1 MEFTLS
7 AAPERYSA
15 IAIALGAEP
24 KSTALE
30 TARAGVELLKR
41 LIRDCGLPAS
51 LAEVNVPFSAIEA
64 MRKPN
69 DITLKEGIGKLLNV
83 YKLKGK
89 FDETSVVALWPELM
103 GKAIANRT
111 TQIYVSQKKLFVR
124 IESSVIKNELLM
136 VRSGII
142 QKINE
147 RAGSEVITD
156 IVFL

>member
-1 MEFTLS
+1 
-7 AAPERYSA
+7 
-15 IAIALGAEP
+15 
-24 KSTALE
+24 
-30 TARAGVELLKR
+30 
-41 LIRDCGLPAS
+41 
-51 LAEVNVPFSAIEA
+51 

-69 DITLKEGIGKLLNV
+69 DITLKEGIDKLLAV

-89 FDETSVVALWPELM
+89 FDQTSVVALWPEIM

-124 IESSVIKNELLM
+124 IESSVIKNDLLM

-142 QKINE
+142 QSINE
-147 RAGSEVITD
+147 RTGSEVITE

>member
-1 MEFTLS
+1 
-7 AAPERYSA
+7 
-15 IAIALGAEP
+15 
-24 KSTALE
+24 
-30 TARAGVELLKR
+30 
-41 LIRDCGLPAS
+41 
-51 LAEVNVPFSAIEA
+51 

-103 GKAIANRT
+103 GKAISNRT
-111 TQIYVSQKKLFVR
+111 TQIYVSQKKLFIR

-136 VRSGII
+136 VRSGIL

>member
-1 MEFTLS
+1 
-7 AAPERYSA
+7 
-15 IAIALGAEP
+15 
-24 KSTALE
+24 
-30 TARAGVELLKR
+30 
-41 LIRDCGLPAS
+41 
-51 LAEVNVPFSAIEA
+51 

-103 GKAIANRT
+103 GRAISNRT

-136 VRSGII
+136 VKTGII

-147 RAGSEVITD
+147 RAGVEVITD
-156 IVFL
+156 IIFL